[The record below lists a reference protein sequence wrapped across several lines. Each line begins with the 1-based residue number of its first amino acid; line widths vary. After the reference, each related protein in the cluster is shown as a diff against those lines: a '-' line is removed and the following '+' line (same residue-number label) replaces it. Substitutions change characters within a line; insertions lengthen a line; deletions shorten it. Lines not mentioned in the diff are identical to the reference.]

1 MPRLLLLFTGAT
13 LVVVA
18 ALVGLATGMW
28 WVLAV
33 VLALHFVTFVVVM
46 TPVMRSLEG
55 GDKPDPV
62 TEARIK
68 EEGRG
73 GPISGS

>member
-13 LVVVA
+13 LIVVA
-18 ALVGLATGMW
+18 AIVGLTTGMW

-33 VLALHFVTFVVVM
+33 VLALHLVAFLAVM
-46 TPVMRSLEG
+46 TPVMRALEG

-62 TEARIK
+62 TEARI
-68 EEGRG
+68 EEEERG
-73 GPISGS
+73 AP

>member
-13 LVVVA
+13 LIVVA
-18 ALVGLATGMW
+18 GVVGLATGMW

-33 VLALHFVTFVVVM
+33 VLALHFVAFVVVM

-62 TEARIK
+62 TEARI
-68 EEGRG
+68 EEEEERG
-73 GPISGS
+73 AP

>member
-1 MPRLLLLFTGAT
+1 MPRLLLLFAGAT
-13 LVVVA
+13 LIVVA
-18 ALVGLATGMW
+18 AIVGLATGMW

-33 VLALHFVTFVVVM
+33 VLALHLVAFVVVM

-62 TEARIK
+62 TEARM
-68 EEGRG
+68 EEEDGKAR
-73 GPISGS
+73 